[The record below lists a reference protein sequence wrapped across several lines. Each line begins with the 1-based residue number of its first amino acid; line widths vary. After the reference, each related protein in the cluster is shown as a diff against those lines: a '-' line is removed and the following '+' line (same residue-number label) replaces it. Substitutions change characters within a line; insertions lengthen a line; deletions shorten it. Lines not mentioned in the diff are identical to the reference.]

1 LDHNFIAWR
10 LHGDYGCLYV
20 SMRSKVT
27 FATPRPMCGD
37 AERKWRDQTP
47 IFASN
52 RSIQAAQV

>member
-1 LDHNFIAWR
+1 
-10 LHGDYGCLYV
+10 
-20 SMRSKVT
+20 MRSKVT